1 VQGAAFGSIKRVKE
15 PYHSISPLEAKDH
28 SSVDQL
34 IRRAFETDAQPAVQ
48 VLEAPLVVQLRMDGD
63 MLFEHVLVD
72 DAGLIQGHVAVSRV
86 KVSGTPALSAGQLAP
101 VSVHPLAQG
110 QGIGKQLIR
119 SAIDA
124 ARSRSLDVLFVLGN
138 PDYYNAL
145 GFEYCEI
152 KSAYGPSAFYRAC
165 FLQEGSMDL
174 SQAEVTL
181 APAFRA
187 LD

>member
-1 VQGAAFGSIKRVKE
+1 VRE
-15 PYHSISPLEAKDH
+15 PQHSISPLDAKNH

-34 IRRAFETDAQPAVQ
+34 IRRAFETDAQPAAQ
-48 VLEAPLVVQLRMDGD
+48 VLEAPLVEQLRVDGD
-63 MLFEHVLVD
+63 MLFERVLVD
-72 DAGLIQGHVAVSRV
+72 SAGLIQGHVAVSRV
-86 KVSGTPALSAGQLAP
+86 WVSGTPVLSAGQLAP

-119 SAIDA
+119 SAIHT
-124 ARSRSLDVLFVLGN
+124 ARLQRLDVLFVLGN

-165 FLQEGSMDL
+165 FLQGGSMDL
-174 SQAEVTL
+174 SQAEVML
-181 APAFRA
+181 APAFMA

>member
-1 VQGAAFGSIKRVKE
+1 MRE
-15 PYHSISPLEAKDH
+15 PQHSISPLDAKNH

-34 IRRAFETDAQPAVQ
+34 IRRAFETDAQPAAQ
-48 VLEAPLVVQLRMDGD
+48 VLEAALVEQLRVDGD
-63 MLFEHVLVD
+63 MLFERVLVD
-72 DAGLIQGHVAVSRV
+72 SAGLIQGHVAVSRV
-86 KVSGTPALSAGQLAP
+86 WVSGTPVLSAGQLAP

-119 SAIDA
+119 SAIHT
-124 ARSRSLDVLFVLGN
+124 ARLQRLDVLFVLGN

-165 FLQEGSMDL
+165 FLQGGSMDL

-181 APAFRA
+181 APAFMA

>member
-1 VQGAAFGSIKRVKE
+1 MRE
-15 PYHSISPLEAKDH
+15 PQHSISPLDAKNH

-34 IRRAFETDAQPAVQ
+34 IRRAFETAAQPAAQ
-48 VLEAPLVVQLRMDGD
+48 VLEAPLVEQLRVDGD
-63 MLFEHVLVD
+63 MLFERVLVD
-72 DAGLIQGHVAVSRV
+72 SAGLIQGHVAVSRV
-86 KVSGTPALSAGQLAP
+86 WVSGTPVLSAGQLAP

-119 SAIDA
+119 SAIHT
-124 ARSRSLDVLFVLGN
+124 ARLQRLDVLFVLGN

-165 FLQEGSMDL
+165 FLQGGSMDL
-174 SQAEVTL
+174 SQAEVML
-181 APAFRA
+181 APAFMA